1 MSEAA
6 PEYTDEER
14 AALAQ
19 MADALAR
26 FGNAM
31 DACAAEG
38 INLPTA
44 LAACGVEIPGWAA
57 PFIARLPAPGVVEA
71 VTE

>member
-1 MSEAA
+1 
-6 PEYTDEER
+6 
-14 AALAQ
+14 

-31 DACAAEG
+31 DACAAVG

-44 LAACGVEIPGWAA
+44 LQACGIEIPSWAG
-57 PFIARLPAPGVVEA
+57 PFIARLPAPGVALVAE
-71 VTE
+71 